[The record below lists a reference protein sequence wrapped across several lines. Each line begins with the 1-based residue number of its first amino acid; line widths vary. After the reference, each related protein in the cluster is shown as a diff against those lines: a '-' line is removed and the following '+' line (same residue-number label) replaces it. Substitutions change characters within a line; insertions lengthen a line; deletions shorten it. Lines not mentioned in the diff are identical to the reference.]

1 MNKDILNVIV
11 ESVSQVYEHRAVT
24 DRRGQFLQEIHRCCV
39 INSKG
44 TSSLVNGLPVESPHR
59 GKDGLEFGR
68 SNILV
73 LRQSVH
79 KHLKLTPH

>member
-24 DRRGQFLQEIHRCCV
+24 DRWGQFLQEIHRRCV

-44 TSSLVNGLPVESPHR
+44 TSSLVNGLPVESPQQR
-59 GKDGLEFGR
+59 ERWFG
-68 SNILV
+68 IWKE
-73 LRQSVH
+73 Q
-79 KHLKLTPH
+79 HLSFKTKCS